1 MTSTKLTPSDLDNML
16 TYRLN
21 KKGVRKFRHDSMKK
35 AQRIFDIIKP
45 FYNPKECPSRLLRDL
60 FNNPEIWLTNG
71 KCTPI
76 LHSITGIWVDLKKM
90 GKAVLRS
97 KSRATIWIL
106 ILLGRATGFWTS
118 SPMLYLNSG
127 YQITFTLSS
136 VKACQK
142 SILTL
147 FAIHRFRRSEM
158 GIFGVLHHN
167 TIQHIA
173 ALVWTSRYE
182 FVWMRNPLIS
192 NPTIYNARLVK
203 CSTSHT
209 FVYID
214 NP

>member
-1 MTSTKLTPSDLDNML
+1 MTSTKLSPSDLDNL
-16 TYRLN
+16 LVYQLN
-21 KKGVRKFRHDSMKK
+21 RKGVRKFRNDSMKK
-35 AQRIFDIIKP
+35 AQGIFDVIRP
-45 FYNPKECPSRLLRDL
+45 FYIRDECPSRLLRDIL
-60 FNNPEIWLTNG
+60 DNPGMWLTNG
-71 KCTPI
+71 KCKPI
-76 LHSITGIWVDLKKM
+76 LHDVTGMWLDLKKI

-136 VKACQK
+136 VKVCQK

-147 FAIHRFRRSEM
+147 LAIRKFRRAEM

-173 ALVWTSRYE
+173 ALVWASRYE